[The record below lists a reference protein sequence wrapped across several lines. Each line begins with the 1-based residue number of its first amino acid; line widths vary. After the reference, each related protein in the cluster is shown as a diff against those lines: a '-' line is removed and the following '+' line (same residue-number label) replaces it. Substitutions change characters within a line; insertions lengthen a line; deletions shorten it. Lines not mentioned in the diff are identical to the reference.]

1 MFADD
6 TNLFF
11 SEKDID
17 HLVNFVNSELE
28 KRTDWF
34 KANTLSLNVKKQFV
48 IFRTHNK
55 KIVSKFLLKIDNIEI
70 IQDTLTKC
78 LSVIINH

>member
-11 SEKDID
+11 SEKDI
-17 HLVNFVNSELE
+17 NFVNSELE

-34 KANTLSLNVKKQFV
+34 KANTLSLNVKRQFV

-55 KIVSKFLLKIDNIEI
+55 KL
-70 IQDTLTKC
+70 
-78 LSVIINH
+78 

>member
-34 KANTLSLNVKKQFV
+34 KDNTLSLNVKRQFV
-48 IFRTHNK
+48 IFRAHNK